1 MEILLAVLLTVGSQP
16 ARMRCGKV
24 QKDFLRA
31 DILCRN
37 PRECAVAKNEH
48 YINPALTNGRNPREC
63 AVAKCAALST
73 TRAQIS
79 RNPRE
84 CAVAKIAQYRQHT
97 Q

>member
-1 MEILLAVLLTVGSQP
+1 MRCGKDYDSMKDAEKDGSQP

-24 QKDFLRA
+24 AYSGGKDS
-31 DILCRN
+31 DC
-37 PRECAVAKNEH
+37 
-48 YINPALTNGRNPREC
+48 
-63 AVAKCAALST
+63 
-73 TRAQIS
+73 IS

>member
-1 MEILLAVLLTVGSQP
+1 MRCGKEHGKSRVSVKTRRNPRECAVAKAAMPSTGTAIAASQP

-24 QKDFLRA
+24 AYSGGKDS
-31 DILCRN
+31 DC
-37 PRECAVAKNEH
+37 
-48 YINPALTNGRNPREC
+48 
-63 AVAKCAALST
+63 
-73 TRAQIS
+73 IS